1 MATYAIGDVH
11 GCYASLRALL
21 RQFHF
26 RAGRD
31 CLWFT
36 GDLVNRGPA
45 SLDVLRFVHD
55 LGPHAQTV
63 LGNHELHL
71 LASSLGVAQP
81 NPLMAKVLAAH
92 DASKLLQWLR
102 TQPLLQQQD
111 RWIMVHAG
119 ILPCLTPQQARD
131 LAQQAQQM
139 LQTHTARTVLRHW
152 KQGWMHRSNRLAW
165 SPSLPLPLRGW
176 ALLNMFTR
184 MRFCTT
190 PWEMDFSCTQ
200 HPTQAAAPLRAWF
213 ALPRTQQWQKQT
225 VLFGHWAALGFY
237 SSRHCIGLDSGCS
250 WGRQLTALCLETRRV
265 YQQDCLDL

>member
-45 SLDVLRFVHD
+45 SLDVLRFVSD
-55 LGPHAQTV
+55 LGPHARMV

-71 LASSLGVAQP
+71 LAASFGVAQP

-92 DASKLLQWLR
+92 DANKLLQWLR
-102 TQPLLQQQD
+102 AQPLLQQQG
-111 RWIMVHAG
+111 RWMMVHAG
-119 ILPCLTPQQARD
+119 ILPCLSPKETCQ
-131 LAQQAQQM
+131 LAQQAQQT
-139 LQTHTARTVLRHW
+139 LQTNAARTLLRHW
-152 KQGWMHRSNRLAW
+152 KQAGLHSGHLLTWRQ
-165 SPSLPLPLRGW
+165 SLRFPVREW
-176 ALLNMFTR
+176 LLLSMFTR
-184 MRFCTT
+184 MRFCSTQRQL
-190 PWEMDFSCTQ
+190 DFSCTT
-200 HPTQAAAPLRAWF
+200 HPNQAPAALRAWF
-213 ALPRTQQWQKQT
+213 TLPRSPQWHKQT

-237 SSRHCIGLDSGCS
+237 QSQQYICLDSGCS

-265 YQQDCLDL
+265 YQQNCLD